1 MKNKDSKVYVLLED
15 DTEIFG
21 NGTGHVAFRQYLPV
35 KRYLEILKK
44 HSIKSTFFVDVAH
57 ILFLKSKINYSDF
70 RLQVLL
76 FEETL
81 RLIHN
86 AGMDIQLHIHSQFS
100 DAVLIDNQI
109 EVTRKWNIGMID
121 SDKQKKLFN
130 ECYDYLHSTLRKIG
144 SNDQVV
150 AYKAGSWGI
159 QPFSSL
165 YDAFVQ
171 KNVSLLLGPSKE
183 LKIKNLNIDYGSMEN
198 DVFPYFCDKLD
209 VCKIGNRQ
217 DVTVLPL
224 SPTYLRWND
233 LIRYYLSERIIKKV
247 SKTYHYDVS
256 DEELQQKTK
265 YSNIFSDVNDLNLTL
280 KPLLS
285 HMKMN
290 SHPLWYLKK
299 TFDRT
304 YRHVLS
310 QNTSSKII
318 VIESHTKEFLSSFN
332 DIDRF
337 FEYLTT
343 HYKKIEFIT
352 ASELNYLIKE
362 KVIEPNI
369 NCDD

>member
-21 NGTGHVAFRQYLPV
+21 NGAGHVAFRQYLPV

-44 HSIKSTFFVDVAH
+44 YSIKSTFFVDVAH

-109 EVTRKWNIGMID
+109 EVTKKWNIGMID

-165 YDAFVQ
+165 YDEFVQ
-171 KNVSLLLGPSKE
+171 KNISLLLGPSKE
-183 LKIKNLNIDYGSMEN
+183 LKIKNLNIDYSNMEN

-233 LIRYYLSERIIKKV
+233 LIRYYLSERLGRKSNKKR
-247 SKTYHYDVS
+247 SFIDVS
-256 DEELQQKTK
+256 SMELQHKKK
-265 YSNIFSDVNDLNLTL
+265 YRDILSDLNGLNLTL

-285 HMKMN
+285 HLKIN
-290 SHPLWYLKK
+290 SHPFWLLKK
-299 TFDRT
+299 TFDRA
-304 YRHVLS
+304 YHYVNS
-310 QNTSSKII
+310 QNNSSKVI
-318 VIESHTKEFLSSFN
+318 VIETHTKEFHSSFHE
-332 DIDRF
+332 IDRF
-337 FEYLTT
+337 FKYLSTQ
-343 HYKKIEFIT
+343 YPDLKFIT
-352 ASELNYLIKE
+352 ASELNYLIKKSE
-362 KVIEPNI
+362 IEPSI
-369 NCDD
+369 K